1 MASSDQKYAV
11 EIYDDYNTSLQMAKG
26 CVVDSPCI
34 AYQHRAGF
42 LKGFLRSSY
51 EVDPAE
57 AASQTIAPIG
67 LGLSV
72 VLCAAVAVL
81 TRDAVSAIT
90 AFAAGACVSA
100 PVMNLLCANLP
111 VSRLCRLA
119 RRCGTMVTGCQ
130 AIDQFSSVNAVMLD
144 AKDLFPKGT
153 VVLNGIKT
161 FGDGRI
167 DDAIMDATVVMS
179 GIGGPLSDLF
189 DQILK
194 TAPDLLPKA
203 TNVSYEDGH
212 GVVGWVSGRRIL
224 VGNRDLMT
232 AHGVEPPSREYEKKY
247 LTGGKQVIYLA
258 SGGKMIATFILTYN
272 SDKRRALELQRM
284 ESNGISLIVR
294 TTDPNIT
301 PQFLAQCFQL
311 DTQSVRVLPQRLG
324 DVYKTLVNTPADRV
338 PAAFASRGRP
348 TAMMRILTACIR
360 QKGNISLAIALQN
373 IAVAL
378 GFVLVAFLAC
388 FSGLDQLTTPAML
401 LYQIFWILV
410 ILIVPRLRKP

>member
-1 MASSDQKYAV
+1 M
-11 EIYDDYNTSLQMAKG
+11 
-26 CVVDSPCI
+26 
-34 AYQHRAGF
+34 
-42 LKGFLRSSY
+42 
-51 EVDPAE
+51 
-57 AASQTIAPIG
+57 
-67 LGLSV
+67 
-72 VLCAAVAVL
+72 
-81 TRDAVSAIT
+81 
-90 AFAAGACVSA
+90 
-100 PVMNLLCANLP
+100 
-111 VSRLCRLA
+111 
-119 RRCGTMVTGCQ
+119 
-130 AIDQFSSVNAVMLD
+130 
-144 AKDLFPKGT
+144 
-153 VVLNGIKT
+153 
-161 FGDGRI
+161 
-167 DDAIMDATVVMS
+167 
-179 GIGGPLSDLF
+179 
-189 DQILK
+189 
-194 TAPDLLPKA
+194 
-203 TNVSYEDGH
+203 
-212 GVVGWVSGRRIL
+212 VGWVSGRRIL
-224 VGNRDLMT
+224 VGNRELMT

-258 SGGKMIATFILTYN
+258 SGGKMMATFILTYN

-311 DTQSVRVLPQRLG
+311 DTQSVRGLPQRLG
-324 DVYKTLVNTPADRV
+324 DVYETLVNTPADRV